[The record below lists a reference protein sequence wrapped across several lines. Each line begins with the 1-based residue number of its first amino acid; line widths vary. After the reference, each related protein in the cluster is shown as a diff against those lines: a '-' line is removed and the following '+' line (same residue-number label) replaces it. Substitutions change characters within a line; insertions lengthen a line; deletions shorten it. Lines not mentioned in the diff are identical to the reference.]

1 MRPLLYHIIA
11 CCAVLFFTACDK
23 EYDIPGGNATGDGN
37 SIILDLSSGSLPIS
51 RAVNTEATGAEIR
64 VNHIDV
70 LIFDENGSKKHHERI
85 GGSDTGNG
93 TIVLS
98 AKRSDFEVNAGYE
111 VYLIANS
118 TADVSVFAADDFDM
132 TKLRQLE
139 QTDRDIHMTG
149 CPEAE
154 NVPQA
159 FLMDGIAHLDG
170 STATE
175 VILNDGNMSN
185 DTKLKATLRRAAA
198 KLVIRINKGRFVEF
212 DNSISGAGYYLRNL
226 SYSTSV
232 LTGVNAEAALHTT
245 DLTRNNYFNWTQE
258 TEDGPYTL
266 ITVTAYAYA
275 HSWDNASSLEKETRL
290 IVNIPMSTIL
300 HNEQGDYVDES
311 GAVVDDPVKVPH
323 ENSYYQIPVCE
334 GTALERNTCYEV
346 SLTLNVLGGTDP
358 SEPVE
363 LGPIG
368 YSVREWDEQT
378 IDIGGETDRPAYL
391 YVNEEE
397 FEMHNIDD
405 DRTTLQFSSSS
416 EVTAEIIEVYYI
428 DKFGQNQ
435 TLEKRYPDNP
445 DSDEW
450 GVKTTTSEWPW
461 GQRTTWSNLCDI
473 RISPDEGITGS
484 IDVFSD
490 VPENKTIRYI
500 KFRITNKDGQE
511 REVTVAQY
519 PLEYITNKQSWYS
532 YRDDFKTD
540 DTEPT
545 TYEYSGDRIYGIS
558 LATRDISSWNGEYEY
573 EVETTLFDGFSSSK
587 SFFTSKYA
595 VEDQSTGKS
604 QFYYYYYD
612 RNNRR
617 NNRSLTEYNARL
629 YHIVL
634 TASSGQYTIGRPR
647 QIYDEISRLY
657 VTDPGKDNAEL
668 VSPSFMISSSL
679 SGFLVGGGNLTLD
692 GSDNSLRIAREH
704 CANYVEVAKDGTV
717 YDDWRLPTRAELDI
731 ILNYQGTEDEDADA
745 IDYLL
750 NGNYYYHA
758 GGRTY
763 NPNWNVEGAEPRC
776 VRDVYNEK

>member
-1 MRPLLYHIIA
+1 M
-11 CCAVLFFTACDK
+11 
-23 EYDIPGGNATGDGN
+23 
-37 SIILDLSSGSLPIS
+37 
-51 RAVNTEATGAEIR
+51 
-64 VNHIDV
+64 
-70 LIFDENGSKKHHERI
+70 
-85 GGSDTGNG
+85 
-93 TIVLS
+93 
-98 AKRSDFEVNAGYE
+98 
-111 VYLIANS
+111 
-118 TADVSVFAADDFDM
+118 
-132 TKLRQLE
+132 
-139 QTDRDIHMTG
+139 
-149 CPEAE
+149 
-154 NVPQA
+154 
-159 FLMDGIAHLDG
+159 
-170 STATE
+170 
-175 VILNDGNMSN
+175 
-185 DTKLKATLRRAAA
+185 
-198 KLVIRINKGRFVEF
+198 
-212 DNSISGAGYYLRNL
+212 
-226 SYSTSV
+226 
-232 LTGVNAEAALHTT
+232 
-245 DLTRNNYFNWTQE
+245 
-258 TEDGPYTL
+258 
-266 ITVTAYAYA
+266 
-275 HSWDNASSLEKETRL
+275 
-290 IVNIPMSTIL
+290 NIPMYTIL

-311 GAVVDDPVKVPH
+311 GTVVNDPVKVPH
-323 ENSYYQIPVCE
+323 KNSYYQIPVCE

-346 SLTLNVLGGTDP
+346 SLTLNVPGGTDP
-358 SEPVE
+358 SEPVK
-363 LGPIG
+363 LGPID

-397 FEMHNIDD
+397 FEMHNIDED
-405 DRTTLQFSSSS
+405 YTTLQFSSSS

-445 DSDEW
+445 DSDVW
-450 GVKTTTSEWPW
+450 GVKTTTSSGWWPW
-461 GQRTTWSNLCDI
+461 EEETTTWSNLCEI
-473 RISPDEGITGS
+473 RITPDEGISGS

-558 LATRDISSWNGEYEY
+558 LAPRNISNWNGEYEY
-573 EVETTLFDGFSSSK
+573 EVVTFWNRFSASN

-595 VEDQSTGKS
+595 VEDPSTGKS
-604 QFYYYYYD
+604 QFFYYYYD
-612 RNNRR
+612 RNNRLL
-617 NNRSLTEYNARL
+617 NQSLTEYNARL

-679 SGFLVGGGNLTLD
+679 SGFLIGGGNLTLD